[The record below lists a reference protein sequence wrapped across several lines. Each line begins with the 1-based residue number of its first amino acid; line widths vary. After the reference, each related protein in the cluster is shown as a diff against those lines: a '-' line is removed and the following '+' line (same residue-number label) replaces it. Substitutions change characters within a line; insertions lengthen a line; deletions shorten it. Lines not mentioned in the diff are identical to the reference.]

1 MLVPDYEVVLKEIE
15 EQAEEKNW
23 PIVGR
28 AKGRVLIDVCH
39 EHDPRRVLELGA
51 LVGYSST
58 MIAANLDETGKVV
71 SVEIDP
77 ENAELCRANQIR
89 AGVADRCEVIV
100 GDALEVIPALD
111 GVYDMLFIDAVKE
124 DYLRYLQLAEPKL
137 TSTAVVV
144 ADNVLRFADAVK
156 PYLDYVR
163 DSGKYE
169 SSYHEFGDDAV
180 EVSIRRKT

>member
-15 EQAEEKNW
+15 DQAEEKNW

-28 AKGRVLIDVCH
+28 EKGRVLIDVCH
-39 EHDPRRVLELGA
+39 EHNPRRVLELGA

-71 SVEIDP
+71 SIEISP

-89 AGVADRCEVIV
+89 AGMADRCEVIV
-100 GDALEVIPALD
+100 GDALEVIPTLEGAF
-111 GVYDMLFIDAVKE
+111 DMLFIDAVKE
-124 DYLRYLQLAEPKL
+124 DYLRYLQLVEPKL
-137 TSTAVVV
+137 TANAVVV
-144 ADNVLRFADAVK
+144 ADNVLRFADAVR

-163 DSGKYE
+163 NSGKYD
-169 SSYHEFGDDAV
+169 STYHEFGDDAV
-180 EVSIRRKT
+180 EVSIRRQA